1 MENFFTFSTFK
12 PFFPKL
18 NVEGG
23 RLKWI
28 LINVEVGI
36 NVGGGIPE
44 WILINVEAGI
54 NEEVGKY
61 L

>member
-1 MENFFTFSTFK
+1 MKSI
-12 PFFPKL
+12 

-23 RLKWI
+23 KLKWI
-28 LINVEVGI
+28 LLNKEVRINEE
-36 NVGGGIPE
+36 GGIPE